1 MDFKRIFYW
10 LFFPFIMV
18 FVEWKRINKI
28 LRIYG
33 IFTVLFVCFVITVIA
48 TVDPSTLEEANK
60 KVEKKSEKPK
70 VLTEAQKEKK
80 RIEQY
85 ETCFSEWDGSH
96 KNLRDFI
103 KDNMNDPDSYEHVE
117 TTYQDMVTVL
127 IVQTTFRG
135 NNQFGALVKN
145 TVKARVSA
153 DDQCTIL
160 KILSQR

>member
-1 MDFKRIFYW
+1 MNFERIFYW
-10 LFFPFIMV
+10 LFFPFVMV
-18 FVEWKRINKI
+18 FVDWKRINKF
-28 LRIYG
+28 LKIYG
-33 IFTVLFVCFVITVIA
+33 LFTVFIACFIIIAIA
-48 TVDPSTLEEANK
+48 TVDPSTLEESNK
-60 KVEKKSEKPK
+60 QVEKKSEKPK
-70 VLTEAQKEKK
+70 VLTEAEKEKK

-85 ETCFSEWDGSH
+85 ETCFSPWDGSH
-96 KNLRDFI
+96 TKLKYFI
-103 KDNMNDPDSYEHVE
+103 KDNMNDPGSFDHVE

-145 TVKARVSA
+145 TIKARVSA